1 MVFAG
6 DNSIAKGDYNMMDKI
21 RVTSVSIDALTT
33 GMIDNADAIIVSA
46 GENISTYPAE
56 TYKKCMS
63 MHRLMAMHN

>member
-33 GMIDNADAIIVSA
+33 DMIDNADAIIVSA

-56 TYKKCMS
+56 T
-63 MHRLMAMHN
+63 